1 MHNLFLELFQQDLIF
16 LFKKEFMKKII
27 YSIFITLSFIS
38 CDKYLDIEPVGQ
50 VIPKSVEE
58 YRSFLTSAY
67 SITKESK
74 VLTTYRTDELAL
86 SADALGVEQYE
97 DLFIWNDVNPSP
109 LTSVF
114 PYASLYNTIFYANHV
129 INSEATIEGN
139 QSDKEQLVGEAYALR
154 AMQYFELINL
164 YAKPYDKSTANTD
177 AGVPITLEYDAEKEF
192 LVQTVEDVYALILSD
207 LTMAESLINIQKQ
220 EVGYNYRFSMIAVKA
235 FKSRVYLYQQEW
247 QKAMDFANEAL
258 AINAE
263 IQNLNID
270 TSIMP
275 SEYNAVESILA
286 LETVASFDLVNNTTI
301 SKTLIDAYN
310 QTEDVRFS
318 LYFKENTDGSFSS
331 NKSAETKFKVSYRT
345 AELHLT
351 IAECL
356 AALNKDVLAKE
367 KLISF
372 AENRYTTDGFTA
384 YKASVNSLNS
394 NDLKAEILEER
405 RREFAIE
412 GQRWND
418 LRRTTQPKL
427 TKVFNGVT
435 YTLESN
441 DDRYVIP
448 FPNDATINNPNL

>member
-1 MHNLFLELFQQDLIF
+1 MHNRFLELFQQDLIF

-114 PYASLYNTIFYANHV
+114 PYASLYNTIFYTNHV

-139 QSDKEQLVGEAYALR
+139 QSDKEQLLGEAYALR

-164 YAKPYDKSTANTD
+164 YAKPYNKSTANTD

-235 FKSRVYLYQQEW
+235 FKSRVYLYQQDW
-247 QKAMDFANEAL
+247 QKAIDLANEAL

-301 SKTLIDAYN
+301 SKTLIDSYN
-310 QTEDVRFS
+310 QTADVRFS

-356 AALNKDVLAKE
+356 AALNEDVLAKE

-384 YKASVNSLNS
+384 YKANVNSLNS

-435 YTLESN
+435 YTLENN

>member
-1 MHNLFLELFQQDLIF
+1 
-16 LFKKEFMKKII
+16 MKKII

-114 PYASLYNTIFYANHV
+114 PYASLYNTIFYTNHV

-164 YAKPYDKSTANTD
+164 YAKPYNKSTANTD

-220 EVGYNYRFSMIAVKA
+220 EAGYNYRFSMIAVKA

-247 QKAMDFANEAL
+247 QKAIDLANEAL

-310 QTEDVRFS
+310 QTADVRFS

-356 AALNKDVLAKE
+356 AALNEDVLAKE

-372 AENRYTTDGFTA
+372 AENRYTTDGFIA
-384 YKASVNSLNS
+384 YKANVNSLNS

-418 LRRTTQPKL
+418 LRRTNQPKL
-427 TKVFNGVT
+427 TKIFDGVI
-435 YTLESN
+435 YTLENN

>member
-1 MHNLFLELFQQDLIF
+1 
-16 LFKKEFMKKII
+16 MKKII

-114 PYASLYNTIFYANHV
+114 PYASLYNTIFYTNHV

-139 QSDKEQLVGEAYALR
+139 QSDKEQLIGEAYALR

-164 YAKPYDKSTANTD
+164 YAKPYNKSTANTD

-192 LVQTVEDVYALILSD
+192 LLQTVEDVYALILSD

-235 FKSRVYLYQQEW
+235 FKSRVYLYQQDW
-247 QKAMDFANEAL
+247 QKAIDLANEAL

-301 SKTLIDAYN
+301 SKTLIDSYN
-310 QTEDVRFS
+310 QTADVRFS

-356 AALNKDVLAKE
+356 AALNEDLLAKE

-384 YKASVNSLNS
+384 YKANVNSLNS

-427 TKVFNGVT
+427 TKIFDGVI
-435 YTLESN
+435 YTLENN

>member
-1 MHNLFLELFQQDLIF
+1 
-16 LFKKEFMKKII
+16 MKKII

>member
-1 MHNLFLELFQQDLIF
+1 
-16 LFKKEFMKKII
+16 MKKII

-67 SITKESK
+67 SITKSHK
-74 VLTTYRTDELAL
+74 VLTTYRTDELSLTAD
-86 SADALGVEQYE
+86 SAGIEFYQ

-114 PYASLYNTIFYANHV
+114 PYATFYNTIFYTNHI
-129 INSEATIEGN
+129 INSEAVIEGN
-139 QSDKEQLVGEAYALR
+139 QSDKEQLLGEAYALR
-154 AMQYFELINL
+154 AMQYFQLINL
-164 YAKPYDKSTANTD
+164 YAKPYNKATSNTD

-192 LVQTVEDVYALILSD
+192 LVQTVEEVYALILND

-247 QKAMDFANEAL
+247 QKAMDLANEAL

-263 IQNLNID
+263 IQNLNVD

-275 SEYNAVESILA
+275 SEYNSVESILA
-286 LETVASFDLVNNTTI
+286 LETVASFDMVNNSTI
-301 SKTLIDAYN
+301 SNTLTGAYN
-310 QTEDVRFS
+310 QIEDVRFS

-356 AALNKDVLAKE
+356 AALNEDVLAKV
-367 KLISF
+367 KLIEF
-372 AENRYTTDGFTA
+372 AENRYTNDGFTA
-384 YKASVNSLNS
+384 YKASINSLNN
-394 NDLKAEILEER
+394 NDLKIEILEER
-405 RREFAIE
+405 RREFALE

-418 LRRTTQPKL
+418 LRRTIQPKL
-427 TKVFNGVT
+427 TKVFNGVI
-435 YTLESN
+435 YTLDSN
-441 DDRYVIP
+441 DDRYVIS

>member
-1 MHNLFLELFQQDLIF
+1 MHNRFLELFQQDLIF

-114 PYASLYNTIFYANHV
+114 PYASLYNTIFYTNHV

-139 QSDKEQLVGEAYALR
+139 QSDKEQLIGEAYALR

-164 YAKPYDKSTANTD
+164 YAKPYNKLTANTD

-235 FKSRVYLYQQEW
+235 FKSRVYLYQQDW
-247 QKAMDFANEAL
+247 QKAIDLANEAL

-301 SKTLIDAYN
+301 SKTLIDSYN
-310 QTEDVRFS
+310 QTADVRFS

-356 AALNKDVLAKE
+356 AALNEDVLAKE

-384 YKASVNSLNS
+384 YKANVNSLNS

-427 TKVFNGVT
+427 TKIFDGVI
-435 YTLESN
+435 YTLENN

>member
-1 MHNLFLELFQQDLIF
+1 
-16 LFKKEFMKKII
+16 MKKII

-114 PYASLYNTIFYANHV
+114 PYASLYNTIFYTNHV

-139 QSDKEQLVGEAYALR
+139 QSDKEQLIGEAYALR

-164 YAKPYDKSTANTD
+164 YAKPYNKLTANTD

-235 FKSRVYLYQQEW
+235 FKSRVYLYQQDW
-247 QKAMDFANEAL
+247 QKAIDLANEAL

-263 IQNLNID
+263 IQNLNLD

-301 SKTLIDAYN
+301 SKTLIDSYN
-310 QTEDVRFS
+310 QTADVRFS

-356 AALNKDVLAKE
+356 AALNEDVLAKE

-384 YKASVNSLNS
+384 YKANVNSLNS

-427 TKVFNGVT
+427 TKIFDGVI
-435 YTLESN
+435 YTLENN

>member
-1 MHNLFLELFQQDLIF
+1 
-16 LFKKEFMKKII
+16 MKNII
-27 YSIFITLSFIS
+27 YTFFITLSFIS
-38 CDKYLDIEPVGQ
+38 CDEYLDIEPVGQ

-67 SITKESK
+67 AITKESK
-74 VLTTYRTDELAL
+74 VLTTYRTDELSL
-86 SADALGVEQYE
+86 SKDAAGIEFYQ
-97 DLFIWNDVNPSP
+97 DLFIWNDINPSP

-114 PYASLYNTIFYANHV
+114 PYATFYNTIFYTNHV
-129 INSEATIEGN
+129 INSEATIEGSK
-139 QSDKEQLVGEAYALR
+139 SDKEQLIGEAYALR

-164 YAKPYDKSTANTD
+164 YAKPYNKTTANTD
-177 AGVPITLEYDAEKEF
+177 AGVPITTAYDSEKKYETK
-192 LVQTVEDVYALILSD
+192 TVEEVYALILSD
-207 LTMAESLINIQKQ
+207 LTQAEALLNIEKQ
-220 EVGYNYRFSMIAVKA
+220 VVGLNYRFSIVAVKA

-247 QKAMDFANEAL
+247 QKAIDAANDAL

-263 IQNLNID
+263 IQNLNAD

-275 SEYNAVESILA
+275 SEFNSVESILA
-286 LETVASFDLVNNTTI
+286 LETVATVDLVSNTTI
-301 SKTLIDAYN
+301 SNTLINAYN
-310 QTEDVRFS
+310 PSEDLRFS
-318 LYFKENTDGSFSS
+318 LYFKQNTDGSFSS
-331 NKSAETKFKVSYRT
+331 KKNAETKFKVSYRT

-356 AALNKDVLAKE
+356 AALNEDVLAKE
-367 KLISF
+367 KLIAF
-372 AENRYTTDGFTA
+372 AENRYTTDGFNT
-384 YKASVNSLNS
+384 YKANVNSLNS
-394 NDLKAEILEER
+394 NDLKTEILEER

-427 TKVFNGVT
+427 TKIFDGVT
-435 YTLESN
+435 YILEKN

>member
-86 SADALGVEQYE
+86 SAAALGVEQYE
-97 DLFIWNDVNPSP
+97 DIFIWNDVNPSP

-114 PYASLYNTIFYANHV
+114 PYATLYNTIFYTNHV

-139 QSDKEQLVGEAYALR
+139 QSDKEQLLGEAYALR
-154 AMQYFELINL
+154 AMQYFELVNL
-164 YAKPYDKSTANTD
+164 YAKPYNKSTANTD
-177 AGVPITLEYDAEKEF
+177 AAVPITTVYDSEKEYA
-192 LVQTVEDVYALILSD
+192 VESVEEVYALILSD
-207 LTMAESLINIQKQ
+207 LTKAESLINIQKQ

-263 IQNLNID
+263 IQNLNVD

-275 SEYNAVESILA
+275 SEYNSVESILA
-286 LETVASFDLVNNTTI
+286 LETVASVDMVANTNI

-310 QTEDVRFS
+310 QTKDVRFS

-356 AALNKDVLAKE
+356 AALNEDVLAKE

-384 YKASVNSLNS
+384 YKASVNSLN
-394 NDLKAEILEER
+394 NDELKAEILEER

>member
-1 MHNLFLELFQQDLIF
+1 
-16 LFKKEFMKKII
+16 MKKII

-97 DLFIWNDVNPSP
+97 DLFIWNDVNPSL

-114 PYASLYNTIFYANHV
+114 PYASLYNTIFYTNHV

-139 QSDKEQLVGEAYALR
+139 QSDKEQLLGEAYALR

-164 YAKPYDKSTANTD
+164 YAKPYNKSTANTD

-192 LVQTVEDVYALILSD
+192 LGQTVEDVYALILSD

-235 FKSRVYLYQQEW
+235 FKSRVYLYQQDW
-247 QKAMDFANEAL
+247 QKAIDLANEAL
-258 AINAE
+258 AINTE

-301 SKTLIDAYN
+301 SKTLIDSYN
-310 QTEDVRFS
+310 QTADVRFS

-356 AALNKDVLAKE
+356 AALNEDVLAKE

-384 YKASVNSLNS
+384 YKANVNSLNS

-435 YTLESN
+435 YTLENN

>member
-1 MHNLFLELFQQDLIF
+1 
-16 LFKKEFMKKII
+16 MKKII

-114 PYASLYNTIFYANHV
+114 PYASLYNTIFYTNHV

-139 QSDKEQLVGEAYALR
+139 QSDKEQLIGEAYALR

-164 YAKPYDKSTANTD
+164 YAKPYNKSTANTD

-220 EVGYNYRFSMIAVKA
+220 EIGYNYRFSMIAVKA
-235 FKSRVYLYQQEW
+235 FKSRVYLYQQDW
-247 QKAMDFANEAL
+247 QKAIDLANEAL

-301 SKTLIDAYN
+301 SKTLIDSYN
-310 QTEDVRFS
+310 QTADVRFS

-356 AALNKDVLAKE
+356 AALNEDVLAKE

-384 YKASVNSLNS
+384 YKANVNSLNS

-418 LRRTTQPKL
+418 LRRTNQPKL
-427 TKVFNGVT
+427 TKIFDGVI
-435 YTLESN
+435 YTLENN

>member
-1 MHNLFLELFQQDLIF
+1 
-16 LFKKEFMKKII
+16 MKKLI
-27 YSIFITLSFIS
+27 YSIFVTLSFIS
-38 CDKYLDIEPVGQ
+38 CDKYLDIELVGQ

-67 SITKESK
+67 SIAKNHK
-74 VLTTYRTDELAL
+74 VLTTYRTDELSL
-86 SADALGVEQYE
+86 SADAAGIEFYQ
-97 DLFIWNDVNPSP
+97 DLFIWNDLNPSP
-109 LTSVF
+109 LTTVF
-114 PYASLYNTIFYANHV
+114 PYATFYNTIFYTNHV

-139 QSDKEQLVGEAYALR
+139 LSEKEQLVGEAYALR

-164 YAKPYDKSTANTD
+164 YAKPYNKATANTD
-177 AGVPITLEYDAEKEF
+177 AGVPITTEYDAEKEYD
-192 LVQTVEDVYALILSD
+192 VQTVEEVYALILSD
-207 LTMAESLINIQKQ
+207 LAKAEILINIQKQ
-220 EVGYNYRFSMIAVKA
+220 DVGYNYRFSVVAIKA
-235 FKSRVYLYQQEW
+235 LKSRVYLYQQEW
-247 QKAMDFANEAL
+247 QKAIDVANEAL

-263 IQNLNID
+263 IQNLNAD

-275 SEYNAVESILA
+275 SEYNSVESILA
-286 LETVASFDLVNNTTI
+286 LETIASVDLVSNTTI
-301 SKTLIDAYN
+301 SDALINAYN
-310 QTEDVRFS
+310 QTTDLRFP
-318 LYFKENTDGSFSS
+318 LYFKQNTDGSFSS
-331 NKSAETKFKVSYRT
+331 KKGAETKFKVSYRT

-372 AENRYTTDGFTA
+372 AENRYTTDGFNT
-384 YKASVNSLNS
+384 YKANVNSLKS
-394 NDLKAEILEER
+394 NDLKIEILEER

-427 TKVFNGVT
+427 TKIFDGVT
-435 YTLESN
+435 YILEEN
-441 DDRYVIP
+441 DARYVIP

>member
-1 MHNLFLELFQQDLIF
+1 
-16 LFKKEFMKKII
+16 MKKII

-74 VLTTYRTDELAL
+74 VLTTYRTDELVL

-114 PYASLYNTIFYANHV
+114 PYASLYNTIFYTNHI

-139 QSDKEQLVGEAYALR
+139 QSDKEQLIGEAYALR

-164 YAKPYDKSTANTD
+164 YAKPYNKSTANTD

-192 LVQTVEDVYALILSD
+192 LLQTVEDVYALILSD

-235 FKSRVYLYQQEW
+235 FKSRVYLYQQDW
-247 QKAMDFANEAL
+247 QKAIDLANEAL

-301 SKTLIDAYN
+301 SKTLIDSYN
-310 QTEDVRFS
+310 QTADVRFS

-331 NKSAETKFKVSYRT
+331 NKSAENKFKVSYRT

-356 AALNKDVLAKE
+356 AALNEDVLAKE

-384 YKASVNSLNS
+384 YKANVNSLNS

-435 YTLESN
+435 YILENN

>member
-1 MHNLFLELFQQDLIF
+1 
-16 LFKKEFMKKII
+16 MKKII

-38 CDKYLDIEPVGQ
+38 CDKYLDIETVGQ

-114 PYASLYNTIFYANHV
+114 PYASLYNTIFYTNHI

-139 QSDKEQLVGEAYALR
+139 QSDKEQLLGEAYALR

-164 YAKPYDKSTANTD
+164 YAKPYNKSTANTD

-192 LVQTVEDVYALILSD
+192 LLQTVEDVYALILSD

-235 FKSRVYLYQQEW
+235 FKSRVYLYQQDW
-247 QKAMDFANEAL
+247 QKTIDLANEAL

-263 IQNLNID
+263 IQNLNLD

-301 SKTLIDAYN
+301 SKTLIDSYN
-310 QTEDVRFS
+310 QTADVRFS

-356 AALNKDVLAKE
+356 AALNEDLLAKE

-384 YKASVNSLNS
+384 YKANVNSLNS

-427 TKVFNGVT
+427 TKIFDGVI
-435 YTLESN
+435 YTLENN

>member
-1 MHNLFLELFQQDLIF
+1 
-16 LFKKEFMKKII
+16 MKKII

-114 PYASLYNTIFYANHV
+114 PYASLYNTIFYTNHV

-139 QSDKEQLVGEAYALR
+139 QSDKEQLIGEAYALR

-164 YAKPYDKSTANTD
+164 YAKPYNKSTANTD

-235 FKSRVYLYQQEW
+235 FKSRVYLYQQDW
-247 QKAMDFANEAL
+247 QKAIDLANEAL

-263 IQNLNID
+263 IQNLNLD

-301 SKTLIDAYN
+301 SKTLIDSYN
-310 QTEDVRFS
+310 QTADVRFS

-356 AALNKDVLAKE
+356 AALNEDLLAKE

-384 YKASVNSLNS
+384 YKANVNSLNS

-427 TKVFNGVT
+427 TKIFEGVI
-435 YTLESN
+435 YTLENN